1 MEQLL
6 ILFFTHGDS
15 KMDSK
20 KEELI
25 NHFLNEIQKE
35 LESKSD
41 IGFIPEEEL
50 TYLVKGVLSIL
61 AKTTVKR
68 YMEY

>member
-1 MEQLL
+1 M
-6 ILFFTHGDS
+6 HGDS
-15 KMDSK
+15 KMDLE
-20 KEELI
+20 KEQLI
-25 NHFLNEIQKE
+25 NHFLNEIKKE

-50 TYLVKGVLSIL
+50 SYLVKGVLSLL
-61 AKTTVKR
+61 AKSTVRK

>member
-1 MEQLL
+1 
-6 ILFFTHGDS
+6 
-15 KMDSK
+15 MDLE

-25 NHFLNEIQKE
+25 NHFLNEIKKE
-35 LESKSD
+35 LESNSD

-50 TYLVKGVLSIL
+50 NFTTKQILSML
-61 AKTTVKR
+61 AKSTVNK

>member
-1 MEQLL
+1 MSNQELSD
-6 ILFFTHGDS
+6 FF
-15 KMDSK
+15 
-20 KEELI
+20 I
-25 NHFLNEIQKE
+25 NEIKKE

>member
-1 MEQLL
+1 MKTNEEYLNLFLL
-6 ILFFTHGDS
+6 
-15 KMDSK
+15 
-20 KEELI
+20 
-25 NHFLNEIQKE
+25 EIQKE

-50 TYLVKGVLSIL
+50 SHLVKGVLSLL
-61 AKTTVKR
+61 AKSTVRR

>member
-1 MEQLL
+1 MKH
-6 ILFFTHGDS
+6 IN
-15 KMDSK
+15 
-20 KEELI
+20 EELTE
-25 NHFLNEIQKE
+25 HFINEIKKE

-50 TYLVKGVLSIL
+50 SYLVKEVFSLLARSIVR
-61 AKTTVKR
+61 K

>member
-1 MEQLL
+1 MDLEKEQ
-6 ILFFTHGDS
+6 
-15 KMDSK
+15 
-20 KEELI
+20 LI
-25 NHFLNEIQKE
+25 NHFLNEIKKE

-50 TYLVKGVLSIL
+50 SYLVKGVLSLI
-61 AKTTVKR
+61 AKSTVRK

>member
-1 MEQLL
+1 MNSNEYFD
-6 ILFFTHGDS
+6 FFVS
-15 KMDSK
+15 
-20 KEELI
+20 
-25 NHFLNEIQKE
+25 EIKKE

-50 TYLVKGVLSIL
+50 SYLVKGVLSL
-61 AKTTVKR
+61 LVKTTVKR

>member
-1 MEQLL
+1 MEHINQ
-6 ILFFTHGDS
+6 
-15 KMDSK
+15 
-20 KEELI
+20 ELAE
-25 NHFLNEIQKE
+25 HFINEIKKE

-50 TYLVKGVLSIL
+50 SYLVKGVLSLL
-61 AKTTVKR
+61 AKSTVRK

>member
-1 MEQLL
+1 MNMEHINQ
-6 ILFFTHGDS
+6 
-15 KMDSK
+15 
-20 KEELI
+20 ELAE
-25 NHFLNEIQKE
+25 HFINEIKKE

-50 TYLVKGVLSIL
+50 SYLVKGVLSLL
-61 AKTTVKR
+61 AKSTVRK

>member
-1 MEQLL
+1 M
-6 ILFFTHGDS
+6 HGDLE
-15 KMDSK
+15 MDLK

-25 NHFLNEIQKE
+25 NHFLNEIRKE

-50 TYLVKGVLSIL
+50 TYLTKEVLSLL
-61 AKTTVKR
+61 AKVATKR
-68 YMEY
+68 FTEY

>member
-1 MEQLL
+1 M
-6 ILFFTHGDS
+6 HGDS
-15 KMDSK
+15 NMDLE

-25 NHFLNEIQKE
+25 NHFLNEIKKE
-35 LESKSD
+35 LESNSD

-50 TYLVKGVLSIL
+50 NFTTKQILSML
-61 AKTTVKR
+61 AKSTVNK